1 MCVKLSSVAG
11 PDLAGGG
18 PGAQAPYTPLHL
30 LNPVLV
36 SGPESHRVNYALQ
49 CITGTTNKFS
59 TVFSIGLQE
68 LLN

>member
-1 MCVKLSSVAG
+1 MRWRNFSKCTVAG

-18 PGAQAPYTPLHL
+18 PGARAPCPPPLNL
-30 LNPVLV
+30 VWV

-49 CITGTTNKFS
+49 YITGTIRVIS
-59 TVFSIGLQE
+59 VFSIGLQE